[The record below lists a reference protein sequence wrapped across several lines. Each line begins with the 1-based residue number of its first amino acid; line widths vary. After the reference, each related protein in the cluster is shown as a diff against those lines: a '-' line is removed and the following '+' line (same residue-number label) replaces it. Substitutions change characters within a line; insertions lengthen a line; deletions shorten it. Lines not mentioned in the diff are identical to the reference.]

1 MIGKQDED
9 VGIAVNG
16 RPYTS
21 VHLAPEQVW
30 SNAIPA
36 PKSADGRHM
45 CTFDVSSS
53 GLVGTTQFEFR
64 R

>member
-21 VHLAPEQVW
+21 VHLTPAQVW

-36 PKSADGRHM
+36 PPSADGRHM

-53 GLVGTTQFEFR
+53 GLLGTTQFEFR